1 MQEPRV
7 HFMSGLPRSGSTL
20 LAAILKQNP
29 AVSHASYITPVA
41 PMMVKMTSLMVEGE
55 YKTEFDTEAQNRIL
69 RGILFNY
76 YGSVKAPVII
86 DNNRMWCTRMGLAN
100 ALFPGSKIIC
110 CVRDPVW
117 IVDSF
122 ERIIQKDPLLG
133 SKIVPIEKRGNIYS
147 RVDSIISPDGPFGY
161 CWRALNEAYYSD
173 LAHNLVVVDYDRLVD
188 DPSGTM
194 RIIGDAL
201 ELPAWSYDF
210 DHIHFEEP
218 KAFDSNLNTPG
229 LHVVREQ
236 VGAFH
241 RRPVLPPE
249 IVSRLAGGTFW
260 RDPSKNPGGA
270 TVIA

>member
-55 YKTEFDTEAQNRIL
+55 YKSEFDTEAQNRIL

-86 DNNRMWCTRMGLAN
+86 DNNRIWCTRMGLAN

-194 RIIGDAL
+194 RIIDNAL